1 MDIATLS
8 LILQLTVF
16 AMLTI
21 GYLLFRA
28 HNIKGHGYIL
38 CTATIIHIG
47 AILLRMIP
55 AISSDPQFISITLD
69 PLSLIHWSHITL
81 GLIAPTL
88 GTYIS
93 LRWIIH
99 GTNPRYCVGKWMMR
113 ITFIMWI
120 ISLLF
125 GIVMYFSP

>member
-1 MDIATLS
+1 MDITTLS
-8 LILQLTVF
+8 LILQLIVF
-16 AMLTI
+16 VMLI
-21 GYLLFRA
+21 FGYLLFIA

-38 CTATIIHIG
+38 CTATIIHIV

-113 ITFIMWI
+113 ITFITWI
-120 ISLLF
+120 ISLAF
-125 GIVMYFSP
+125 GIVMYFIP

>member
-1 MDIATLS
+1 MDIPTIS
-8 LILQLTVF
+8 LILQLFVL
-16 AMLTI
+16 AMLI
-21 GYLLFRA
+21 FGYLLFRA
-28 HNIKGHGYIL
+28 HNLKGHGFVL
-38 CTATIIHIG
+38 STATIVHIV

-69 PLSLIHWSHITL
+69 PLSLIHWGHIAL

-99 GTNPRYCVGKWMMR
+99 GTNPHNCVGKWIMR
-113 ITFIMWI
+113 ITFITWI

-125 GIVMYFSP
+125 GIVMFLLP